1 MAWTNE
7 QLLAIN
13 SEGQNIIV
21 SAGAGSGKTA
31 VLTQRVITKLK
42 KGVNINELLILTF
55 TNAAAM
61 EMKDR
66 IRVAINNDKS
76 LEKQLDLI
84 DGSYITTFDSFAYSI
99 VKKYHYLL
107 NISNNISILD
117 KTICDTVRKK
127 YLDEIFEE
135 KYAKKDETFL
145 KMIKDLTIKDD
156 SSIKKEILSLIE
168 LLDRLIDKENYL
180 DNYINNFYNEKNI
193 NDLVDRFYELV
204 NKKIKKINDL
214 FENVASLCEEK
225 YYEKLNCAIRPLL
238 NAKTYDEYKVY
249 SKVSFPSLPKNSDD
263 ELKENKDILKNELD
277 SLHSLFIYKDENHL
291 KNTLYL
297 TKDYAISIIDII
309 KSIDKKVLEY
319 KYQIDEFEFN
329 DIAKMAIKI
338 VSDNE
343 DVRKYLAESFKE
355 IMVDEYQDTS
365 DIQET
370 LITKISHNNVYMVG
384 DIKQSIYR
392 FRNANPF
399 IFKDKYEKYS
409 NHNGGMKIDLLKNFR
424 SRKLVI
430 ANINKIFNYLMDENI
445 GGADYKVS
453 HQMVFGNTLYE
464 QNKVENENLDVL
476 MYEKDDKKYS
486 DTEYEAFI
494 IAKDI
499 KEKIKSGYKVLD
511 KETKT
516 LRPCKYSDFCILIDR
531 KNGFETYKKIFEY
544 LELPLV
550 IYYDEKIT
558 GEKDILVIKNLI
570 DLIVK
575 IYKKEFDQKFK
586 YDFYSIS
593 RSFIYQMSDEE
604 YLNYYVNNN
613 YFESDLFK
621 KCFKIAQKLDNL
633 SNKTLI
639 EKIVNEFDFYEK
651 GITVGNIDKL
661 ILRIDYLT
669 SLAEN
674 LSSIGK
680 SILDFNEYLNDLVV
694 SNVDITL
701 SSFVNA
707 SNSVR
712 LMNIH
717 KSKGLEFAICYFA
730 GFDKSFNKQDVNKM
744 FNFDYNYGLI
754 LPFYDDG
761 VGTTIL
767 KSLYKDN
774 YLIED
779 ISERIRLF
787 YVALT
792 RAKEKMI
799 MVIPNKEEI
808 INSKEDYYSFLSF
821 INSIKFALKDNIKHI
836 KNVDL
841 TKNYNFTKEKDLFKN
856 DVNSH
861 LVVTE
866 INVKNDITK
875 HSNVSKKV
883 INLLTKNEVLTMEYG
898 TKIHEI
904 FEYENFDEPK
914 NKYVKNL
921 VNKIN
926 LTNAKVYKEYEFT
939 DMIDNVEYTGI
950 IDLMIEYEDK
960 ILIIDYKLSNIN
972 DVNYEKQLSIYKKYI
987 ENKTSKNVETYLYSI
1002 LTDDLKQI
1010 ETA

>member
-1 MAWTNE
+1 M
-7 QLLAIN
+7 
-13 SEGQNIIV
+13 
-21 SAGAGSGKTA
+21 
-31 VLTQRVITKLK
+31 
-42 KGVNINELLILTF
+42 
-55 TNAAAM
+55 
-61 EMKDR
+61 
-66 IRVAINNDKS
+66 
-76 LEKQLDLI
+76 
-84 DGSYITTFDSFAYSI
+84 
-99 VKKYHYLL
+99 
-107 NISNNISILD
+107 
-117 KTICDTVRKK
+117 
-127 YLDEIFEE
+127 
-135 KYAKKDETFL
+135 
-145 KMIKDLTIKDD
+145 
-156 SSIKKEILSLIE
+156 
-168 LLDRLIDKENYL
+168 
-180 DNYINNFYNEKNI
+180 
-193 NDLVDRFYELV
+193 
-204 NKKIKKINDL
+204 
-214 FENVASLCEEK
+214 ASLCDEK
-225 YYEKLNCAIRPLL
+225 YYEKLNCAIRSLL

-249 SKVSFPSLPKNSDD
+249 SKVSFPILPKNSDD
-263 ELKENKDILKNELD
+263 ELKKNKDVLKNELD
-277 SLHSLFIYKDENHL
+277 NLHSLFIYKDENHL

-309 KSIDKKVLEY
+309 KLLDKRVLEY
-319 KYQIDEFEFN
+319 KYKIDEFEFN

-338 VSDNE
+338 VTDNE
-343 DVRKYLAESFKE
+343 DVKENLSESFKE

-445 GGADYKVS
+445 GGADYKAS

-464 QNKVENENLDVL
+464 ENKVENENLDVL
-476 MYEKDDKKYS
+476 MYDKEDKKYS

-494 IAKDI
+494 IAEDI

-511 KETKT
+511 KETKM

-544 LELPLV
+544 LEIPLV

-593 RSFIYQMSDEE
+593 RSFIYQISDEE
-604 YLNYYVNNN
+604 YLNYYINNN

-621 KCFKIAQKLDNL
+621 KCSKIAKKLDNL
-633 SNKTLI
+633 SNKTLV
-639 EKIVNEFDFYEK
+639 EEIVNEFDFYEK
-651 GITVGNIDKL
+651 GITIGSIDKL

-680 SILDFNEYLNDLVV
+680 SILEFNEYLNDLVV

-701 SSFVNA
+701 SSSVNA
-707 SNSVR
+707 SNSVK

-730 GFDKSFNKQDVNKM
+730 GFDKSFNKQDINKL

-836 KNVDL
+836 KKVDL
-841 TKNYNFTKEKDLFKN
+841 TKNYNFIKEKDLFKN

-861 LVVTE
+861 LTVNE
-866 INVKNDITK
+866 ISVQNDIAK

-883 INLLTKNEVLTMEYG
+883 VNLLTKNEVLTMEYG

-926 LTNAKVYKEYEFT
+926 LTNAKIYKEYEFT
-939 DMIDNVEYTGI
+939 DIIDNVEYTGI
-950 IDLMIEYEDK
+950 IDLMIEYKDK
-960 ILIIDYKLSNIN
+960 IIIIDYKLSNI
-972 DVNYEKQLSIYKKYI
+972 DDINYGKQLSIYKKYI

-1002 LTDDLKQI
+1002 LTDELKQI